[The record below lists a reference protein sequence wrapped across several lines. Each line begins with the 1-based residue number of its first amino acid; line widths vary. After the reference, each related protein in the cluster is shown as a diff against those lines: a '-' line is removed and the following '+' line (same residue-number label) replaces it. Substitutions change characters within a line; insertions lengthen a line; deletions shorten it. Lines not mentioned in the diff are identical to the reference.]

1 MQKPRHSGHSWQSHN
16 CCPYVA
22 PQSNHQP
29 GFSFSAS
36 LLEPR
41 KQEPRKTC
49 LCATRLLGSA
59 PREPA
64 EHHVPVK
71 ASHGQREYPQ
81 QSAQQ
86 RIERKAHAQA
96 EVKITTATR
105 NAKTWMTVHI
115 TLRLTDTTVPA
126 KQVCTTGQR
135 STQFSR
141 KVGHVGGLSVDSP
154 SGTFCRRP

>member
-1 MQKPRHSGHSWQSHN
+1 MTAATDQRGGRRFGTRPTPS
-16 CCPYVA
+16 
-22 PQSNHQP
+22 QP
-29 GFSFSAS
+29 SS
-36 LLEPR
+36 PR

-59 PREPA
+59 PCEPA
-64 EHHVPVK
+64 ENHVPVK
-71 ASHGQREYPQ
+71 ASHRQREYPQ

-115 TLRLTDTTVPA
+115 TLRLTDTTVPP